1 MKKEAV
7 VIAAILIATD
17 LPLSADVSILPPRT
31 PLRYG
36 EGGLTDAGG
45 GPTARAR
52 AQFSMDMTSEA
63 VKRVE
68 DVRVLRAAQVRAGPR
83 PRRDG

>member
-1 MKKEAV
+1 MRDRGREKNKKKKMKMKKEAV

-45 GPTARAR
+45 GADRARAR
-52 AQFSMDMTSEA
+52 SSAWT
-63 VKRVE
+63 
-68 DVRVLRAAQVRAGPR
+68 
-83 PRRDG
+83 